1 MAKEVR
7 LQSWKNTDPRLDGCQ
22 RDVEVWQR
30 ILQLRS
36 MVLTPKDDMKTWL
49 NFADLCRTSDR
60 LTLADKT
67 ISALV
72 GHNAMD
78 PDVSRCSWTALTI
91 DTKSGTARSHLC
103 LLASTVGFGIQGD
116 GRRRS
121 VPVERVCHW
130 VFERL

>member
-7 LQSWKNTDPRLDGCQ
+7 LHRSKLADSRLDGCQ

-78 PDVSRCSWTALTI
+78 PDVSDSFRTTLT
-91 DTKSGTARSHLC
+91 L
-103 LLASTVGFGIQGD
+103 
-116 GRRRS
+116 
-121 VPVERVCHW
+121 
-130 VFERL
+130 